1 MEANSQGLSGP
12 IMISIDVTYRC
23 NFRCKHCFNG
33 SGAPMLGEE
42 LSDDELLEIAKS
54 VGVLQPNVVCFCG
67 GEPLLRWAVLCD
79 ACKVIK
85 SQSPFTQVN
94 LVTNGS
100 LVTEI
105 IASRLNSA
113 GITTV
118 QVSIDGPNSEI
129 HDWFRNKPGSFN
141 HAINSVK
148 ILRRAGLNVV
158 VASAPHKRHLLRLEE
173 TIDLCRQLGVS
184 EIRMQPIMPLG
195 RAIDNYNEIVPSYFE
210 YQKLSRK
217 LQELKYQSI
226 DNGTVVEWG
235 DPIDHLRKFSTSSFI
250 SNPSLGISAYGEITV
265 SPYLP
270 ISVGCIKR
278 HSLAVPFSKRLS
290 QGFIGVDNP
299 KRHGADPT
307 FLLLLACVIV
317 QELNAIKLDKRLS
330 AATLALKEN
339 PKGIYISCFGGL
351 SVRGI
356 EGVLSEDD
364 FTSAQCYTML
374 AYLALIDNHRATP
387 SRLARIIWSD
397 ECIDNPNRAVRN
409 VAARLRTCLKVI
421 GLDFLI
427 IYDNGFYS
435 LNQSMGLITDVNL
448 FENLCLRMKQ
458 TDSAE
463 EKYKLYESAIELF
476 TGDLLPRLS
485 DNINFIPNITYYHGM
500 FVELI
505 TSYVEACLSEGQY
518 IYAHRAVKEAL
529 TFDPY
534 NGRLNMYLIILIYK
548 QSGVG
553 TAKSYYMNTK
563 DTLSDEQLYRIQI
576 ECPALML
583 G

>member
-1 MEANSQGLSGP
+1 MSKEVTNKAELDYAVNFVTALRSLEENLRDLENSQVIISGFLKAATEFYDADRAYVIEADWNENIAMNTHEWCKDGIEYQNEQLQYLEISDYSRWYSALKKNQP
-12 IMISIDVTYRC
+12 MIISNV
-23 NFRCKHCFNG
+23 
-33 SGAPMLGEE
+33 
-42 LSDDELLEIAKS
+42 ELL
-54 VGVLQPNVVCFCG
+54 
-67 GEPLLRWAVLCD
+67 
-79 ACKVIK
+79 
-85 SQSPFTQVN
+85 
-94 LVTNGS
+94 
-100 LVTEI
+100 
-105 IASRLNSA
+105 
-113 GITTV
+113 
-118 QVSIDGPNSEI
+118 
-129 HDWFRNKPGSFN
+129 
-141 HAINSVK
+141 
-148 ILRRAGLNVV
+148 
-158 VASAPHKRHLLRLEE
+158 LE
-173 TIDLCRQLGVS
+173 
-184 EIRMQPIMPLG
+184 
-195 RAIDNYNEIVPSYFE
+195 DNAFE
-210 YQKLSRK
+210 Y
-217 LQELKYQSI
+217 EFF
-226 DNGTVVEWG
+226 T
-235 DPIDHLRKFSTSSFI
+235 KF
-250 SNPSLGISAYGEITV
+250 GV
-265 SPYLP
+265 
-270 ISVGCIKR
+270 
-278 HSLAVPFSKRLS
+278 HSLIAVPFSKRLS

-317 QELNAIKLDKRLS
+317 QELNEIKLDKRLS

-534 NGRLNMYLIILIYK
+534 NGRLNMYLIILIYR

-563 DTLSDEQLYRIQI
+563 DTLSDEQLYRIKI

>member
-1 MEANSQGLSGP
+1 MNTHEWCKDGIEYQNEQLQYLEISDYSRWYSALKKNQP
-12 IMISIDVTYRC
+12 MIISNV
-23 NFRCKHCFNG
+23 
-33 SGAPMLGEE
+33 
-42 LSDDELLEIAKS
+42 ELL
-54 VGVLQPNVVCFCG
+54 
-67 GEPLLRWAVLCD
+67 
-79 ACKVIK
+79 
-85 SQSPFTQVN
+85 
-94 LVTNGS
+94 
-100 LVTEI
+100 
-105 IASRLNSA
+105 
-113 GITTV
+113 
-118 QVSIDGPNSEI
+118 
-129 HDWFRNKPGSFN
+129 
-141 HAINSVK
+141 
-148 ILRRAGLNVV
+148 
-158 VASAPHKRHLLRLEE
+158 LE
-173 TIDLCRQLGVS
+173 
-184 EIRMQPIMPLG
+184 
-195 RAIDNYNEIVPSYFE
+195 DNAFE
-210 YQKLSRK
+210 Y
-217 LQELKYQSI
+217 EFF
-226 DNGTVVEWG
+226 T
-235 DPIDHLRKFSTSSFI
+235 KF
-250 SNPSLGISAYGEITV
+250 GV
-265 SPYLP
+265 
-270 ISVGCIKR
+270 
-278 HSLAVPFSKRLS
+278 HSLIAVPFSKRLS

-307 FLLLLACVIV
+307 FLLLLSCVIV
-317 QELNAIKLDKRLS
+317 QELNEIKLDKRLS

-500 FVELI
+500 FV
-505 TSYVEACLSEGQY
+505 
-518 IYAHRAVKEAL
+518 
-529 TFDPY
+529 
-534 NGRLNMYLIILIYK
+534 
-548 QSGVG
+548 
-553 TAKSYYMNTK
+553 
-563 DTLSDEQLYRIQI
+563 
-576 ECPALML
+576 
-583 G
+583 

>member
-235 DPIDHLRKFSTSSFI
+235 DPIDHL
-250 SNPSLGISAYGEITV
+250 
-265 SPYLP
+265 
-270 ISVGCIKR
+270 
-278 HSLAVPFSKRLS
+278 
-290 QGFIGVDNP
+290 
-299 KRHGADPT
+299 
-307 FLLLLACVIV
+307 
-317 QELNAIKLDKRLS
+317 
-330 AATLALKEN
+330 
-339 PKGIYISCFGGL
+339 
-351 SVRGI
+351 
-356 EGVLSEDD
+356 
-364 FTSAQCYTML
+364 
-374 AYLALIDNHRATP
+374 
-387 SRLARIIWSD
+387 
-397 ECIDNPNRAVRN
+397 
-409 VAARLRTCLKVI
+409 
-421 GLDFLI
+421 
-427 IYDNGFYS
+427 
-435 LNQSMGLITDVNL
+435 
-448 FENLCLRMKQ
+448 
-458 TDSAE
+458 
-463 EKYKLYESAIELF
+463 
-476 TGDLLPRLS
+476 
-485 DNINFIPNITYYHGM
+485 
-500 FVELI
+500 
-505 TSYVEACLSEGQY
+505 
-518 IYAHRAVKEAL
+518 
-529 TFDPY
+529 
-534 NGRLNMYLIILIYK
+534 
-548 QSGVG
+548 
-553 TAKSYYMNTK
+553 
-563 DTLSDEQLYRIQI
+563 
-576 ECPALML
+576 
-583 G
+583 